1 MGAYSCQQQDADD
14 ESFDAVK
21 DCAVAETGRREW
33 HIAID
38 RDRGVL
44 LRVRVR
50 CNGHCSWVISA
61 DERVMACYPVG
72 SKNCDGKVRLGVDA
86 QSDVH
91 AGCVEGS
98 GFDGW
103 TVSESRRCD
112 LCVVDRGD
120 RPKKCLH
127 PRRRSCGFEWTN
139 CILLLSQKAAARE
152 REREPAIAR
161 VASRRI
167 YNTTGSHFDM
177 VKLLNLNYYG
187 F

>member
-21 DCAVAETGRREW
+21 DYAVAETGRREW

-61 DERVMACYPVG
+61 DGRGMACYPVG
-72 SKNCDGKVRLGVDA
+72 NKNRDGKVRLGVDA
-86 QSDVH
+86 QSDFH
-91 AGCVEGS
+91 AVAGS

-103 TVSESRRCD
+103 TVSESRTCD
-112 LCVVDRGD
+112 LCGVDRGD
-120 RPKKCLH
+120 RPKKSLR
-127 PRRRSCGFEWTN
+127 PRLRS
-139 CILLLSQKAAARE
+139 
-152 REREPAIAR
+152 
-161 VASRRI
+161 
-167 YNTTGSHFDM
+167 
-177 VKLLNLNYYG
+177 
-187 F
+187 